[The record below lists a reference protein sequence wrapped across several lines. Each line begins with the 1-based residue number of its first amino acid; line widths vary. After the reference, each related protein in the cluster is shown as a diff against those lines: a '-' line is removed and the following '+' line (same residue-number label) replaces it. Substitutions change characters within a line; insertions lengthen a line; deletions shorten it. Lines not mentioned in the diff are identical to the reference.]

1 MAKIQ
6 INDLTAPSES
16 YFTQLTD
23 TEMNSTKGGI
33 ILEILAMAIL
43 AAVLLE

>member
-6 INDLTAPSES
+6 INDLTPAPES

-23 TEMNSTKGGI
+23 AEMNSTKGGI
-33 ILEILAMAIL
+33 IIEILALLIL
-43 AAVLLE
+43 AEIIF